1 MMKISIRHA
10 VLFLFS
16 FAILSGIGGCKKDDT
31 AAAKTKTELITQAAW
46 KLVKA
51 ESKTGAAAWV
61 DYTST
66 FAACEKDDNFVFR
79 TNASYEINEGLTKCA
94 PTDPQIYETGTW
106 AFQTNETEVR
116 LTSTGSSSSD
126 VSAIEQLTET
136 TLIITNTYVSGGT
149 TYYDRTTLGH

>member
-1 MMKISIRHA
+1 MTKFSIRYA
-10 VLFLFS
+10 ALFLFS
-16 FAILSGIGGCKKDDT
+16 FVILSGIGACKKDS
-31 AAAKTKTELITQAAW
+31 AADKSRTELITQAAW
-46 KLVKA
+46 KLVKS
-51 ESKTGAAAWV
+51 ESKTGTGAWV
-61 DYTST
+61 DGTGL
-66 FAACEKDDNFVFR
+66 FLACEKDDNFVFR

-126 VSAIEQLTET
+126 ISVIEQLTET
-136 TLIITNTYVSGGT
+136 TLVITQTYVSGGT